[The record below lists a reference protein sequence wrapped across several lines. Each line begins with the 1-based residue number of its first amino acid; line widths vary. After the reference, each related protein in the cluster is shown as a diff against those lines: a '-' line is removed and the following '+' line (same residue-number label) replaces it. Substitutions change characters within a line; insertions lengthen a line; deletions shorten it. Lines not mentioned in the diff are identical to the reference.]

1 MATAV
6 YVNLYQS
13 FSDRG
18 AFVQKGAWQSYE
30 VDESEIK
37 VGEKLPQWPSYDGPI
52 VKGYK
57 PGLLELDYHGET
69 MTIKSGEE
77 VQLDSSLFSQEYG
90 VSCYILKCVKV
101 V

>member
-6 YVNLYQS
+6 YVNLYKS
-13 FSDRG
+13 YSDRG
-18 AFVQKGAWQSYE
+18 AFVQSGLWQSSE

-57 PGLLELDYHGET
+57 PGLLELDYHGK
-69 MTIKSGEE
+69 TITLKSGEE
-77 VQLDSSLFSQEYG
+77 EQLDSSSFSQEYG
-90 VSCYILKCVKV
+90 VSLSLIHI
-101 V
+101 